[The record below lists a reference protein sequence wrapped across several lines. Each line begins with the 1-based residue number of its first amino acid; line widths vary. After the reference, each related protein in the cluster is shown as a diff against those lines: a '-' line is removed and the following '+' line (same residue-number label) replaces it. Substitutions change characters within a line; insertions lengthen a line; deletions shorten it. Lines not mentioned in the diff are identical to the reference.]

1 MQTSGCRQ
9 VGAGRW
15 LQAEG
20 VQAGGC
26 REAGAGRVAG
36 RLVKFRCHPQ
46 LIKGKHNASRK
57 ILVVKR
63 KAAGNII
70 FNF

>member
-36 RLVKFRCHPQ
+36 RLVLKGCRQ
-46 LIKGKHNASRK
+46 LKDSEKASGFG
-57 ILVVKR
+57 VHQ
-63 KAAGNII
+63 
-70 FNF
+70 